1 MFLCLK
7 VPKVGYRSGQSRHEV
22 MHMVPGHSQ
31 GTFVGGRAIA
41 TKVDTE
47 PGSLATPEKKV
58 TGAERSHLKA
68 FKEGEPGLG
77 RHHRCEG
84 EALKAEGK
92 SCPFPGAPV

>member
-7 VPKVGYRSGQSRHEV
+7 VPKVGNSSGQSRHEV

-31 GTFVGGRAIA
+31 GTFAGGSRAIA

-58 TGAERSHLKA
+58 TGSRKKSL
-68 FKEGEPGLG
+68 EGI
-77 RHHRCEG
+77 
-84 EALKAEGK
+84 
-92 SCPFPGAPV
+92 